1 MTHLSNDVF
10 IKQVNDLTLQQVE
23 FILRVWK
30 DRITIWNPN
39 TRSQEVVDD
48 IWLNGTAI
56 ELGIPEEQKQCQESL
71 N

>member
-1 MTHLSNDVF
+1 MTHLGNEVF

-23 FILRVWK
+23 FILNVWK
-30 DRITIWNPN
+30 DRISIWNPN
-39 TRSQEVVDD
+39 TRSQDVIDE

-56 ELGIPEEQKQCQESL
+56 ELGIPEEQKKCQNSL